1 MNTTGLHAN
10 QSWEVWIAA
19 AFTLMIFSFL
29 YRDNPFYRVAEHIL
43 VGVSAAYFMV
53 LGFWT
58 TLWPNAVLK
67 LAPGLVRVTNPA
79 AEPGQSDYLVLV
91 PVALGLLM
99 LCRLVPRWAW
109 LSRWPLAFAI
119 GTTAGYNLVRYLRS
133 DFLNQIAATLDIGR
147 TVQADGQLL
156 LGASLDY
163 LLIVTGTICGL
174 TYFTYTRPHTGLY
187 GKMARM
193 GILVLMVT
201 FGASFGYAVM
211 GRISVLIDRLRL
223 LLSDWL
229 QLM

>member
-1 MNTTGLHAN
+1 M
-10 QSWEVWIAA
+10 
-19 AFTLMIFSFL
+19 
-29 YRDNPFYRVAEHIL
+29 
-43 VGVSAAYFMV
+43 
-53 LGFWT
+53 
-58 TLWPNAVLK
+58 
-67 LAPGLVRVTNPA
+67 
-79 AEPGQSDYLVLV
+79 
-91 PVALGLLM
+91 
-99 LCRLVPRWAW
+99 
-109 LSRWPLAFAI
+109 
-119 GTTAGYNLVRYLRS
+119 
-133 DFLNQIAATLDIGR
+133 
-147 TVQADGQLL
+147 L

-163 LLIVTGTICGL
+163 LLIVIGTICGL